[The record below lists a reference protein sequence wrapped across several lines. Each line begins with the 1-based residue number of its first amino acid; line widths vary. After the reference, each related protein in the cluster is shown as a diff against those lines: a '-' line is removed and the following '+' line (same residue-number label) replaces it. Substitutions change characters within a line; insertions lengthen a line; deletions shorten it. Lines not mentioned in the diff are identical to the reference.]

1 LEYIECTYLQNLISF
16 PACFFDVFSEH
27 SPSRDIP
34 RQARIIHPQSG
45 HHSANENQPPEQLS
59 LLRESQVVV
68 LRKRE
73 HAFWRQWPFRV
84 HGSTVSA
91 GRQALH
97 FPGRKIDER
106 FTCMGGYFFWAAQ
119 LAFELGSAR
128 AGSRVTPAGANVRKV
143 MFRGSIPFT
152 ERDVSRTRE
161 HRFCRAT
168 WSSGPASLPSLAHQ
182 SGWLGVLWQP
192 RRPIFFPNGCFT

>member
-1 LEYIECTYLQNLISF
+1 MHIPTKLISF
-16 PACFFDVFSEH
+16 PACFFDVFSKH

-59 LLRESQVVV
+59 LLWEPQVVV
-68 LRKRE
+68 LRRRE
-73 HAFWRQWPFRV
+73 HAFWRKLPFRV

-91 GRQALH
+91 GRRVLH

-106 FTCMGGYFFWAAQ
+106 FTCMATFFGAAQ

-143 MFRGSIPFT
+143 MFRRSIPLT

-182 SGWLGVLWQP
+182 SGRLGVLRQP
-192 RRPIFFPNGCFT
+192 GRPIFFPNACFT